1 MVREPPSLRI
11 CARPEVGD
19 VQQPVVVV
27 GLVERDKVLDGVDD
41 VRMTSAIADRPL
53 HNRRSM
59 LAWPRMPEQSFQSA
73 RGVSLGALPVH
84 WK

>member
-1 MVREPPSLRI
+1 MMREPPPLRV

-59 LAWPRMPEQSFQSA
+59 LAWPRMPELSFQST
-73 RGVSLGALPVH
+73 RGVSFGALPVH